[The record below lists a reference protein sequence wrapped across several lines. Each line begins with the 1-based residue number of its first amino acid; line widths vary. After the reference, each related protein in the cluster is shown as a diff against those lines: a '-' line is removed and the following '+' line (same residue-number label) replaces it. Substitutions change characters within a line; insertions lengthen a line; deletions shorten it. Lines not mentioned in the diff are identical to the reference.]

1 MAAHGNVSRSF
12 VKQKVYSC
20 RTCAAAVGGPV
31 GVCYGCFVSCHT
43 THDVV
48 ELFDC
53 RGFRCDCGTARLA
66 AVPCELDPKGTKAGE
81 FNDAGAAESSA
92 DVESRHLVP
101 HNSYNHNFDGVFCV
115 CREVYD
121 PDREEGTMFQCVA
134 CQDWFH
140 DRCIGEM
147 PGEDDFEEFVCSKC
161 ASEHA
166 FLMRYAQDARMFVR
180 KAADADDAG
189 EAGGIRTPSVA
200 AGSKRALDAG
210 GADPGAG
217 SDSTVCS
224 MPEGGDGDSAEGT
237 PPRNLFA
244 VDGWRERICKC
255 SACADMY
262 RRHRLGFLVDAEAT
276 FQPPPD
282 ADAGKSLLDAGMQQL
297 NEIDR
302 VRAIDG
308 IRAYNKFKD
317 RLMEFLRGFG
327 SEGKVVCKEDIERF
341 FEEQNEMRRKR
352 MRR

>member
-1 MAAHGNVSRSF
+1 
-12 VKQKVYSC
+12 
-20 RTCAAAVGGPV
+20 
-31 GVCYGCFVSCHT
+31 
-43 THDVV
+43 
-48 ELFDC
+48 
-53 RGFRCDCGTARLA
+53 
-66 AVPCELDPKGTKAGE
+66 
-81 FNDAGAAESSA
+81 
-92 DVESRHLVP
+92 
-101 HNSYNHNFDGVFCV
+101 
-115 CREVYD
+115 
-121 PDREEGTMFQCVA
+121 
-134 CQDWFH
+134 
-140 DRCIGEM
+140 M

-210 GADPGAG
+210 
-217 SDSTVCS
+217 
-224 MPEGGDGDSAEGT
+224 
-237 PPRNLFA
+237 
-244 VDGWRERICKC
+244 
-255 SACADMY
+255 
-262 RRHRLGFLVDAEAT
+262 
-276 FQPPPD
+276 
-282 ADAGKSLLDAGMQQL
+282 GKSLLDAGMQQL